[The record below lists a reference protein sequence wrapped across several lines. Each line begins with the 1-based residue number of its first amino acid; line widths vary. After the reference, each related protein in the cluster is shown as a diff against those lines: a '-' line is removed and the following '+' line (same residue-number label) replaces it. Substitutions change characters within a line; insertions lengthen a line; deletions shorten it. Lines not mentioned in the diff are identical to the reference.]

1 MNERR
6 KTIEGIFNFVDRH
19 RNIIT
24 NELNKIPQGS
34 LVNYNKDH
42 IFGIEYD
49 PIGPFSFNLRVYTK
63 LPHDNISSQ
72 GHVYITE
79 KDVIS
84 YLNNSK
90 VVMDI
95 IIATFMIEKR
105 DLKLKELLDD
115 KNRE

>member
-1 MNERR
+1 MNERQQ
-6 KTIEGIFNFVDRH
+6 TIKGIYNFVTQ
-19 RNIIT
+19 NILIV
-24 NELNKIPQGS
+24 NYELDKIPQGS

-63 LPHDNISSQ
+63 LPHDNSSQ

-79 KDVIS
+79 KDVIT
-84 YLNNSK
+84 YLNNSE

-95 IIATFMIEKR
+95 IIETYMIETR
-105 DLKLKELLDD
+105 EQKLKELGI
-115 KNRE
+115 

>member
-1 MNERR
+1 MNEKR
-6 KTIEGIFNFVDRH
+6 KTIEGIFNFVDLH

-42 IFGIEYD
+42 IFEIEYD
-49 PIGPFSFNLRVYTK
+49 TIISATKLRVYTK
-63 LPHDNISSQ
+63 LPGDNSSQ

-84 YLNNSK
+84 YLNNSE

-95 IIATFMIEKR
+95 IIDTFMIEKR
-105 DLKLKELLDD
+105 DLKLKELGI
-115 KNRE
+115 